1 MPILG
6 QRFFKAG
13 FTHLFQVC
21 QAVTAH
27 EHTLEHLS
35 KYWHSFL
42 SFLFCYL
49 HRENEISLRR
59 RERIF
64 DVNSTTS
71 PPGEAWFSRILPRVL
86 GSGETAV
93 TFWYSKAFSG
103 RISRRINYNSNRNNK
118 VSCFSHMVLP
128 VAHYLQ
134 PVM

>member
-27 EHTLEHLS
+27 EHTLEHL
-35 KYWHSFL
+35 
-42 SFLFCYL
+42 FCYL
-49 HRENEISLRR
+49 HGENEISLRR